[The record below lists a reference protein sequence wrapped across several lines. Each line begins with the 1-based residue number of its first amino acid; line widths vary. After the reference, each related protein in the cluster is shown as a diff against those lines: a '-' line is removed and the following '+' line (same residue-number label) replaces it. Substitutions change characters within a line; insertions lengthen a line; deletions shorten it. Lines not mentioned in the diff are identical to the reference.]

1 MGCKWYEWICRRREA
16 EKSIPASFRQSHV
29 RAEELLKRAKLA
41 MAVDCATMHRRG
53 ECAQANRHCAGCSSN
68 WGLGNG
74 NEGGWCFRSEHYG
87 KCRRNYDASVTRSGW
102 CSISLFEES
111 GDHVDCPVY
120 KAWRGVIL
128 RSMKLCAR
136 TDFRLRNRD
145 KYIYAAVGPEPGTAE
160 YVFQDDDTNDPLSYS
175 RMAREDRA
183 AATRAARG
191 DGIEAAL
198 EGVMQGLD

>member
-1 MGCKWYEWICRRREA
+1 MGCKWYEWSCRKEEA
-16 EKSIPASFRQSHV
+16 RKVIPGVLRQSHV
-29 RAEELLKRAKLA
+29 RAEELLKRANLA

-53 ECAQANRHCAGCSSN
+53 ECAQANQHCAGCSSN

-87 KCRRNYDASVTRSGW
+87 KCRRNFEASVTRSGW
-102 CSISLFEES
+102 CWISYFEES

-128 RSMKLCAR
+128 RAKKLWAN
-136 TDFRLRNRD
+136 TDYRLRNCGG
-145 KYIYAAVGPEPGTAE
+145 YIYAAAGPEPGTLD
-160 YVFQDDDTNDPLSYS
+160 YMFQDDDTNDPLSYAV
-175 RMAREDRA
+175 MEREERA
-183 AATRAARG
+183 AAARAGRG
-191 DGIEAAL
+191 DNIEAAL